1 MPETTT
7 TEATPI
13 EILFEEATAYSK
25 TTIELIRLVAISKT
39 ADLLSLIT
47 AGLVITLIT
56 AVFAVFMNIG
66 VAMWLGE
73 VLGKLYY
80 GYFIVGGFYGLLALL
95 LVGLRKQLIIRPI
108 NNAIITLLQ
117 KDV

>member
-13 EILFEEATAYSK
+13 EIFFEEAAAYSK
-25 TTIELIRLVAISKT
+25 TTIELMRLVAISKT

-47 AGLVITLIT
+47 AGLVITIIT
-56 AVFAVFMNIG
+56 GVFAVFMNIG

-73 VLGKLYY
+73 VLGKPYY

-95 LVGLRKQLIIRPI
+95 LIVLRKSLIIRPV
-108 NNAIITLLQ
+108 NNAIITFLQ